1 MCAPS
6 AARSAGARTSA
17 AKPNASASSRM
28 MLGVGGV
35 EKVEV
40 SLAEGKGSVGYDRA
54 RAGLGVFKRA
64 VERAG
69 FKAP

>member
-1 MCAPS
+1 MDSVEFGVEGMHCDGC
-6 AARSAGARTSA
+6 ARSVTRMLAGV
-17 AKPNASASSRM
+17 P
-28 MLGVGGV
+28 GV

-40 SLAEGKGSVGYDRA
+40 SLAEKKAAVSFDPA
-54 RAGLGVFKRA
+54 KAGIADLKRA